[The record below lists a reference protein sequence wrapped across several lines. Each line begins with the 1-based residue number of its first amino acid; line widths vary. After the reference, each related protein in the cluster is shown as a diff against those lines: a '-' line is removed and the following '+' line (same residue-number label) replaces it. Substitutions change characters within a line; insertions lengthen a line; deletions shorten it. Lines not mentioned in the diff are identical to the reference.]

1 MESLAANHSRAS
13 QSSKGIGHYVRRCR
27 TASRPASNS
36 VGAGSRSARNRDMN
50 ESEKHVLDAASLG
63 TAVATVAGWLPA
75 LAAIFTI
82 VWTGIR
88 IYETK
93 TVQHFLRRR

>member
-1 MESLAANHSRAS
+1 
-13 QSSKGIGHYVRRCR
+13 
-27 TASRPASNS
+27 
-36 VGAGSRSARNRDMN
+36 MN
-50 ESEKHVLDAASLG
+50 EHAKNAIDAVSFG

-75 LAAIFTI
+75 VAAIFTL

-93 TVQHFLRRR
+93 TIQHLVQRFRKTAE